1 MKENHHTDD
10 TCSITNQVKAT
21 ERKQERKEKEIMRNP
36 ERKKVNHVKATEKRK
51 KEANGQMT
59 SHSVKRNLL

>member
-36 ERKKVNHVKATEKRK
+36 ERKK
-51 KEANGQMT
+51 
-59 SHSVKRNLL
+59 